1 METTKATALTKNIFW
16 YGVLL
21 TGIIFFSACAKKIN
35 FLNSAVTP
43 AARGDVKIK
52 KDGNNNYNI
61 NIHLLNLAESN
72 RLQPPK
78 NTYVVWMESTDSYV
92 KNIGQIKSDINFLAK
107 KLKASFETVS
117 TVKPTRIFITAED
130 DGSVQYPGTVVVL
143 TTGSL

>member
-1 METTKATALTKNIFW
+1 METTKATAITKNIFW
-16 YGVLL
+16 FGVLL
-21 TGIIFFSACAKKIN
+21 TGIFFFSSCAKKIN
-35 FLNSAVTP
+35 FLNSAVAP

-61 NIHLLNLAESN
+61 KIQLLDLAESN

-78 NTYVVWMESTDSYV
+78 NTYVVWLESDNSYV
-92 KNIGQIKSDINFLAK
+92 KNIGQIKSGINFLAK